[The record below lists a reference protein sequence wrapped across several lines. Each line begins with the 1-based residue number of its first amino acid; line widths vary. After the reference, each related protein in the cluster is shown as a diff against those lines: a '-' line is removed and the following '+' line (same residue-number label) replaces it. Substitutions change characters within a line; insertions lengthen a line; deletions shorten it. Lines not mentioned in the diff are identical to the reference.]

1 MTDRRRDAGRVLAHS
16 YADEVYVRPVY
27 TRYSPTLR
35 EEALSAIGCAA
46 HMAGIVI
53 GALVIWGL
61 LFALFLG
68 GAS

>member
-1 MTDRRRDAGRVLAHS
+1 MTHLNERARRAVIGRRMA
-16 YADEVYVRPVY
+16 EPYVQYHP
-27 TRYSPTLR
+27 SLR

-53 GALVIWGL
+53 GALVIWAL
-61 LFALFLG
+61 LAALILG